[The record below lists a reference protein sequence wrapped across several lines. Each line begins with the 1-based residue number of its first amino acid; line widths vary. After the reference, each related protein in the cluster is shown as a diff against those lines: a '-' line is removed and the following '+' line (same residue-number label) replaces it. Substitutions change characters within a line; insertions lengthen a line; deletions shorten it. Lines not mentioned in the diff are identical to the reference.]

1 MLRDDSGTIG
11 RMSGPLLAGFEKSLV
26 DRGDETAIFALSEE
40 RRLSFRD
47 LALEAD
53 AIKSAFDER
62 GVPNGS
68 SVLEL
73 VGNRASWFSLF
84 LACLARGDTLVS
96 LSADAPSTEVAKI
109 RSRYRASAIVA
120 PAARADLTATGA
132 EVSMLP
138 GKLHLIALERDDPA
152 LFQDTLL
159 LKLTSG
165 SSGEPKA
172 VVVSEE
178 NLWNDGRHIVE
189 AMGIRANDVNYGVIP
204 LSHSYGLGNLVAPLL
219 MQGTPV
225 ALRALFLPAQLVEDA
240 RATSLS
246 VLPGVPFLFEQIL
259 SQLRGGSL
267 PPTLRLLI
275 TAGARIDPDL
285 VTSFQKDL
293 GAKIH
298 SFYGS
303 SETGGITYDDE
314 EDDEISDPLTVGK
327 AMPETDVTL
336 RSDDRERVHVRGN
349 AVARGY
355 VETSDDDMGK
365 FVDNG
370 FLSGD
375 MGVFDDHG
383 RLFLTGRLSSFVN
396 VAGRKVNPSETENVL
411 LAMPAVLEAQVLGLP
426 CDKRGQ
432 KLVAFIVPRER
443 ELNTVEVRSY
453 CAEKLSPHKIPRDL
467 ILLEAM
473 PLTDRGKVDRRA
485 LEELTTKES

>member
-1 MLRDDSGTIG
+1 
-11 RMSGPLLAGFEKSLV
+11 MSGPLLAGFEKSLV
-26 DRGDETAIFALSEE
+26 DRGEETAIFALSEQ

-68 SVLEL
+68 CVLEL
-73 VGNRASWFSLF
+73 VGNRASWFALF

-96 LSADAPSTEVAKI
+96 LGAEVPSTEVEKL
-109 RSRYRASAIVA
+109 RSRYRVSAIVQS
-120 PAARADLTATGA
+120 AAHADWIGRGA
-132 EVSMLP
+132 EVSTLP
-138 GKLHLIALERDDPA
+138 GKLHLMALEPDDPTP
-152 LFQDTLL
+152 FKDTLL

-165 SSGEPKA
+165 SIGEPKA

-225 ALRALFLPAQLVEDA
+225 ALRELFLPAQLAEDA

-259 SQLRGGSL
+259 SQLRGRGGL

-285 VTSFQKDL
+285 VTSFKKDL

-314 EDDEISDPLTVGK
+314 EDDKISDPLTVGK

-411 LAMPAVLEAQVLGLP
+411 LAMPAVLEAKVLGLP

-443 ELNTVEVRSY
+443 ELSTVEVRSY

-473 PLTDRGKVDRRA
+473 PLTDRCKVDRRA
-485 LEELTTKES
+485 LEELTTTRQEKK

>member
-1 MLRDDSGTIG
+1 
-11 RMSGPLLAGFEKSLV
+11 V
-26 DRGDETAIFALSEE
+26 
-40 RRLSFRD
+40 
-47 LALEAD
+47 
-53 AIKSAFDER
+53 
-62 GVPNGS
+62 
-68 SVLEL
+68 
-73 VGNRASWFSLF
+73 
-84 LACLARGDTLVS
+84 
-96 LSADAPSTEVAKI
+96 
-109 RSRYRASAIVA
+109 SAIVA
-120 PAARADLTATGA
+120 PAARADLTEREA
-132 EVSMLP
+132 EVSTLQ
-138 GKLHLIALERDDPA
+138 GKLRLITERGEPA
-152 LFQDTLL
+152 SFEDTLL

-165 SSGEPKA
+165 STGEPKA
-172 VVVSEE
+172 VQVSEE

-225 ALRALFLPAQLVEDA
+225 ALRELFLPGQLVEDA

-259 SQLRGGSL
+259 SQLRGAGCL

-275 TAGARIDPDL
+275 TAGAPMEPDL
-285 VTSFQKDL
+285 VASFKNDL

-314 EDDEISDPLTVGK
+314 EGDELGDPLTVGK
-327 AMPETDVTL
+327 AMPETDVTI
-336 RSDDRERVHVRGN
+336 RSDERLHVHGT

-355 VETSDDDMGK
+355 VQTSHDDVAK

-375 MGVFDDHG
+375 TGVFDDHG

-411 LAMPAVLEAQVLGLP
+411 LAMPDVADAKVLGLP
-426 CDKRGQ
+426 CNKRGQ
-432 KLVAFIVPRER
+432 KLVAFIVPRSPH
-443 ELNTVEVRSY
+443 LNTIEVRSY
-453 CAEKLSPHKIPRDL
+453 CAEKLSPYKIPRDL

-473 PLTDRGKVDRRA
+473 PLTDRGKVDRKA
-485 LEELTTKES
+485 LEELVMEES